1 MWIYDDF
8 IDRLITVNMEIN
20 KTQVKELYPGIFVK
34 KKLVNLDQQLTYVFD
49 LDVQDL
55 NVIDF

>member
-1 MWIYDDF
+1 
-8 IDRLITVNMEIN
+8 MEIN